1 MKTYATLCCAVALTG
16 CGAVGIAKTQFRAV
30 DEPTDGERARVRV
43 IANSPVK
50 AMPNRDCIDWDAPGA
65 GTAVAMGLLG
75 LGSRGYLG
83 RLIGMPN
90 GEQYQRG
97 STAEFYVA
105 AGQPY
110 TLVSIT
116 APESL
121 TQCSVGVSF
130 VPNANTDYEATLL
143 LSRHECTANVV
154 ALNGPSVETKQV
166 VGTCR

>member
-65 GTAVAMGLLG
+65 GIAAAMGP
-75 LGSRGYLG
+75 LGSSGYLG
-83 RLIGMPN
+83 RLIGMPD
-90 GEQYQRG
+90 GEQYRRG

-110 TLVSIT
+110 TLVLIT
-116 APESL
+116 GPESS
-121 TQCSVGVSF
+121 TQCSAGVSF

-143 LSRHECTANVV
+143 LSSGFAPASQDTRTS
-154 ALNGPSVETKQV
+154 LS
-166 VGTCR
+166 